1 MEINPNKNN
10 TYVRICH
17 KGVILH
23 IEESDQGI
31 DMRILEGEVNPIKRL
46 SIKGD

>member
-1 MEINPNKNN
+1 MEINPNKKN
-10 TYVRICH
+10 TYVRISH

-23 IEESDQGI
+23 IKESKQGI
-31 DMRILEGEVNPIKRL
+31 DMRILEGEVNPIQKI